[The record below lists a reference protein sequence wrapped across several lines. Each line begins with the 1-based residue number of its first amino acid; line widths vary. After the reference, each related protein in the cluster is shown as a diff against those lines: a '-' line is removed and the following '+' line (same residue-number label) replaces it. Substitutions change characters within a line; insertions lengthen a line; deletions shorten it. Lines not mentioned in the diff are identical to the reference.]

1 MAEALAAEFGVQI
14 ANQLD
19 TPRVVLEV
27 DSLCLVRHMQEE
39 GEPISE
45 MGIICR
51 NIKKLLRRPGSAE
64 GAISHIRREANQA
77 AHIMAH
83 SKTNWEMREVWLD
96 RAPVFL
102 LDQLRLDDV
111 AIDLI

>member
-1 MAEALAAEFGVQI
+1 MAETLAAEFGVQI
-14 ANQLD
+14 TNQLD
-19 TPRVVLEV
+19 VTRVALEV

-39 GEPISE
+39 GEVSSE

-51 NIKKLLRRPGSAE
+51 NIKKLMRRPGIAE
-64 GAISHIRREANQA
+64 GTISHVRREANQA

-83 SKTNWEMREVWLD
+83 SKTNWETREVWLD
-96 RAPVFL
+96 RAPVYL

-111 AIDLI
+111 VIDLI